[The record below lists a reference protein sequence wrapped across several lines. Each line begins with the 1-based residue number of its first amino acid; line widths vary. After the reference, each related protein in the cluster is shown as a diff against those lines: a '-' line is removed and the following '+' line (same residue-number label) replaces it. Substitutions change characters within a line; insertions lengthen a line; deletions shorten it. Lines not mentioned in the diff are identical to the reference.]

1 MENRI
6 NIGELDTLV
15 TLQKMAQSRNAQGAK
30 SWTVEA
36 TKQVYAKVE
45 TNVAEMVGDGNLEAQ
60 RTVALSIYKF
70 NDLTSRWRVQIG
82 EKNYEIVSIDPVSR
96 ISPLCVL
103 SLRTI
108 DY

>member
-15 TLQKMAQSRNAQGAK
+15 TLLKMTQSRGAQGAK
-30 SWTVEA
+30 AWTVTD
-36 TKQVYAKVE
+36 TKKVYAKIENTVS
-45 TNVAEMVGDGNLEAQ
+45 EMVGDGNLEAQ
-60 RTVALSIYKF
+60 STVELSIYKF
-70 NDLTSRWRVQIG
+70 NDLTSRWRVRIG

-96 ISPLCVL
+96 VSPLCIL